1 MMGRLAAWAW
11 GSSGRSRSGQHL
23 LLSGLLPAPAPGDQL
38 AWLPATRVACQ
49 PLPLPSQSPLRA
61 VLGHCWGPASKALIK
76 RCSSPWHLSPSHLC
90 GVSSYSW
97 ASDCLFLKCCP
108 FFIKDPKKKAPLSKR
123 LTGSLLIVR
132 FQALAHGPFIL
143 SFLGVGADGPCRD
156 RNKGGSM
163 AAAPSQTWGRW
174 LNFLMSGGSQSP
186 DTVVLDGSVAC
197 PRPCSGVFELQQRQ
211 LG

>member
-143 SFLGVGADGPCRD
+143 SFLGW
-156 RNKGGSM
+156 SL
-163 AAAPSQTWGRW
+163 QTWGQGRVHGCSPLTDMGTVAEFSDEW
-174 LNFLMSGGSQSP
+174 GQPVPRYCGSGWFCCLP
-186 DTVVLDGSVAC
+186 TTLLWCV
-197 PRPCSGVFELQQRQ
+197 
-211 LG
+211 